1 MVLHFIRK
9 LIGSIWSLFCYC
21 IMAIGVLFFI
31 VGIMM
36 ASESIYNLIAGFM
49 IGIII
54 IAFGKFLLWLKKPVG
69 AGLDYLSNLVG
80 RKSLDDVAK
89 ELGTDKESARQEIY
103 KGKETG
109 KIKARFDMQTGEV
122 VFGEDAPKYSPAPNF
137 VTCEY
142 CGTVYPPEAIF
153 CPNCGAPNKKR
164 Y

>member
-1 MVLHFIRK
+1 M
-9 LIGSIWSLFCYC
+9 LIGVIFFAVGALM
-21 IMAIGVLFFI
+21 IIGQVFY
-31 VGIMM
+31 G
-36 ASESIYNLIAGFM
+36 IAGV
-49 IGIII
+49 ILGIII
-54 IAFGKFLLWLKKPVG
+54 IGIGKFLLWLKKPVG
-69 AGLDYLSNLVG
+69 AGLDYLANLVG

-103 KGKETG
+103 KGKESG
-109 KIKARFDMQTGEV
+109 KLKARFDMQTGEV